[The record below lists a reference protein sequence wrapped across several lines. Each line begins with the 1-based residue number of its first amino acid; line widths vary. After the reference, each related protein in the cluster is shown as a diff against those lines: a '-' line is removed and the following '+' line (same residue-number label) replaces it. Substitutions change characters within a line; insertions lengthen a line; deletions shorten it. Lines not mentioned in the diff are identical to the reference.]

1 MSMDVLAHLDR
12 IMEAHHHACG
22 WVVFRG
28 RHAITQ
34 FGLVHGS
41 LKKKAYPKKDAS
53 INGALTNTK

>member
-1 MSMDVLAHLDR
+1 
-12 IMEAHHHACG
+12 MEVHHHACG

-41 LKKKAYPKKDAS
+41 LKKKAYLKKDAS